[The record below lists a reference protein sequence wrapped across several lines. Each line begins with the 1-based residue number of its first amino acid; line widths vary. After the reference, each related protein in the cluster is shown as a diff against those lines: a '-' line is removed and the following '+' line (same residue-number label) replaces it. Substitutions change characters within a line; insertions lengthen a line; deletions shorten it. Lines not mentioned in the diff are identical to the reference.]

1 MSNDLVTLARE
12 RKFKH
17 RTHYPGCEAEHF
29 ECLVGKLADEV
40 ERLKALIICL
50 SRPCDGDC
58 VWVLEDEESEAIAA
72 IWREKE
78 QRDAHKAATKGGT
91 Q

>member
-1 MSNDLVTLARE
+1 MSNDLVILARE

-17 RTHYPGCEAEHF
+17 RTHYQGCEAVHF

-50 SRPCDGDC
+50 SRPCEGDSAL
-58 VWVLEDEESEAIAA
+58 VLEDKERDAIAT
-72 IWREKE
+72 IWREKRLRE
-78 QRDAHKAATKGGT
+78 AHKAAAKGGAA
-91 Q
+91 

>member
-1 MSNDLVTLARE
+1 MSEIDVTWLEDGNWVRYDDHVA
-12 RKFKH
+12 
-17 RTHYPGCEAEHF
+17 
-29 ECLVGKLADEV
+29 EV

-50 SRPCDGDC
+50 SRTIDGDA

-78 QRDAHKAATKGGT
+78 QRDAHEVATKEGT
-91 Q
+91 R